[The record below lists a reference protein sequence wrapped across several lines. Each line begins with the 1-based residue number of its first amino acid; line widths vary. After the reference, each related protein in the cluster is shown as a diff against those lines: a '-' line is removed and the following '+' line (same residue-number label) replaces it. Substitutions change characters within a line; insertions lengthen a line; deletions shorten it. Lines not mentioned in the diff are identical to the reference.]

1 MRRYT
6 TEEANGLL
14 AQILPVLQRLR
25 IAVIELRT
33 IRAGSSVDGRG
44 ASADGAAVETPSR
57 ENADGRIVELTGSIQ
72 DCVDLLEGW
81 GVLLKDPE
89 RGLIDFYHDRRGET
103 VFLCYQLGE
112 PNIGHWHSTADGFAG
127 RKPL

>member
-1 MRRYT
+1 MRRYS
-6 TEEANGLL
+6 TEDANGLL

-25 IAVIELRT
+25 IAVIELRA
-33 IRAGSSVDGRG
+33 IRAGATAEQRG
-44 ASADGAAVETPSR
+44 SSADGAALESARGDARV
-57 ENADGRIVELTGSIQ
+57 GELTSTIQ
-72 DCVDLLEGW
+72 DSVDRLEGW

-89 RGLIDFYHDRRGET
+89 RGLIDFYHDRGGET

-112 PNIGHWHSTADGFAG
+112 PNIGFWHRVADGFAG